1 MPKDISL
8 RQAFGNALVQVGK
21 ERKDFVVLD
30 ADVAGGTCTN
40 IFRDRYPGRFIQC
53 GIAEQNM
60 MGVAAGLSTMGIIPI
75 VTAYS
80 VFTSMRAIEQARNSI
95 AYPNLN
101 VKIVASHL
109 GLDVGPDG
117 PTHQSIE
124 DISIYRAIPN
134 FIILAPADPNEMED
148 AFRKLL
154 SHKGPAYMRTGRSPV
169 EHIFKMKKRFV
180 IGKWDVLQDGSDVT
194 IFALQKMLSPAL
206 KAAALLKKKNISA
219 AVINVSTLKPA
230 DKDLILKMAKK
241 TGAFVTAEDHNIRG
255 GIGSIIAEI
264 SAENCPV
271 PIEYVGIND
280 VFGESGNPDDLM
292 KKYGL
297 TAENIIKKA
306 ERAIKRKR

>member
-1 MPKDISL
+1 MPAEISL
-8 RQAFGNALVQVGK
+8 RQAFGEALVKLAK

-30 ADVAGGTCTN
+30 GDVAGGTCTN
-40 IFRDRYPGRFIQC
+40 IFRDKYPDRFIQC

-60 MGVAAGLSTMGIIPI
+60 MGVAAGLSTLGIIPI

-80 VFTSMRAIEQARNSI
+80 VFTSMRAVEQARNSI

-124 DISIYRAIPN
+124 DISIYRSIPN
-134 FIILAPADPNEMED
+134 FIILAPADQNEMED
-148 AFRKLL
+148 ALRKLL
-154 SHKGPAYMRTGRSPV
+154 SHKGPTYMRTGRSSV
-169 EHIFKMKKRFV
+169 ANIFNKNKKFI
-180 IGKWDVLQDGSDVT
+180 IGKWDLLEDGSDVT
-194 IFALQKMLSPAL
+194 IFALQKMISPAL
-206 KAAALLKKKNISA
+206 KASAALKKDGIKA
-219 AVINVSTLKPA
+219 AVVNVSTLKPA
-230 DKDLILKMAKK
+230 DKDLIGKMAKK

-255 GIGSIIAEI
+255 GIGSIIAEVA
-264 SAENCPV
+264 AETCPV

-297 TAENIIKKA
+297 TAENIVLNVKKV
-306 ERAIKRKR
+306 IKRK